1 MEIFDPYPVETK
13 WRDILPA
20 TSPLNFLRYGL
31 MSEFVQ
37 PLVQKYR
44 LRDRT
49 EKITK
54 FIQGTTNDR
63 LDDMV
68 DWLKYIIPADKM
80 PKVLQAFWR
89 GSKDNKK
96 RRIEWY
102 IRSGISI
109 QYLQLTYERFIKGPP
124 QFSKGD
130 RVIEKYGEK
139 YGSDGYVV
147 LHSTKRWIMCY
158 MCAYKYLPGDKSYKS
173 YIEWDKY
180 KEPRPRKSHRPFKI
194 DIKKLDPWKVKKVGV
209 DTPEDEKKRNKFVE
223 DYNIEYDKRMLFW
236 KTYLEYASVEICY
249 RTWMW
254 QKLDVWNLEN
264 IPKGT
269 ALERLPQHKIIW
281 DNGWN
286 QIMSIIKSLK

>member
-13 WRDILPA
+13 WRDILPV

-31 MSEFVQ
+31 MSEFIQ

-80 PKVLQAFWR
+80 PKLPQAFWS
-89 GSKDNKK
+89 GSKGNKN

-102 IRSGISI
+102 IRCGISI

-130 RVIEKYGEK
+130 RVTERYG
-139 YGSDGYVV
+139 GMIIGRIV

-158 MCAYKYLPGDKSYKS
+158 KCAYKYLPGDKSY
-173 YIEWDKY
+173 IEWDKY
-180 KEPRPRKSHRPFKI
+180 WGHISVMNSHRPLNI
-194 DIKKLDPWKVKKVGV
+194 DIIKVDPWKVKKVGV

-236 KTYLEYASVEICY
+236 NTHLEYQSVQICY

-264 IPKGT
+264 IPK
-269 ALERLPQHKIIW
+269 ARHRLPQHKIIW
-281 DNGWN
+281 DNAWN
-286 QIMSIIKSLK
+286 QIMGIIQSLK

>member
-13 WRDILPA
+13 WRDILPV
-20 TSPLNFLRYGL
+20 TSSLIFLRYGL
-31 MSEFVQ
+31 MSEFIQ

-109 QYLQLTYERFIKGPP
+109 QYLQLTYERFIIGPP

-130 RVIEKYGEK
+130 RVIER
-139 YGSDGYVV
+139 YGSIGYVV

-158 MCAYKYLPGDKSYKS
+158 MCAYKYLPGDKSY
-173 YIEWDKY
+173 IEWDKY
-180 KEPRPRKSHRPFKI
+180 MGHMSVMNSHRPFKI
-194 DIKKLDPWKVKKVGV
+194 DIIKLDPWKVKRVGV
-209 DTPEDEKKRNKFVE
+209 DTPEDEEKRKKFVE
-223 DYNIEYDKRMLFW
+223 DYNNEYDKRMLFW
-236 KTYLEYASVEICY
+236 KTHLEYQSVQICY

-264 IPKGT
+264 IPK
-269 ALERLPQHKIIW
+269 ARHRHPQHKIIW
-281 DNGWN
+281 DNAWN
-286 QIMSIIKSLK
+286 QIIGIIQSLK